1 MFGGKK
7 KLFRKKVKNL
17 SKSPHFTVYIFHL
30 ILVGILSILIL
41 SIKNRQEG
49 EGEGEGEGG
58 RGGGWRAEIC
68 LLNKIH

>member
-41 SIKNRQEG
+41 SIKNRG
-49 EGEGEGEGG
+49 EGC
-58 RGGGWRAEIC
+58 RAGVC
-68 LLNKIH
+68 LLDKIH

>member
-30 ILVGILSILIL
+30 ILVGILSVLIL
-41 SIKNRQEG
+41 SIKNMG
-49 EGEGEGEGG
+49 EG
-58 RGGGWRAEIC
+58 RGGVQGRGLLTGQNTLSMRKGIC
-68 LLNKIH
+68 

>member
-30 ILVGILSILIL
+30 ILVGILSVLIL
-41 SIKNRQEG
+41 SIKNMG
-49 EGEGEGEGG
+49 EG
-58 RGGGWRAEIC
+58 RGGCRAGVC
-68 LLNKIH
+68 LLDKIH